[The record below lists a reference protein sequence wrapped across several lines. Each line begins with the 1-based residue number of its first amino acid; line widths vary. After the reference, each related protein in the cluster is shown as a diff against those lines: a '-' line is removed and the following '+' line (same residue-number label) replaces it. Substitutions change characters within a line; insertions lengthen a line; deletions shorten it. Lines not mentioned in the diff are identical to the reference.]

1 MSIQSAGVIPTL
13 TRGQR
18 LTVAME
24 YASMKPESMAL
35 ELRCSA
41 TTIRN
46 YISGRTNIDWAHLA
60 LWAQVTGVDA
70 TWLETGEAG
79 PTNGPGLTSVAGTGF
94 EPVTSGLWARGRH
107 PMTVPTA
114 A

>member
-1 MSIQSAGVIPTL
+1 MSTQTHGVIPTL

-24 YASMKPESMAL
+24 YAGLKPEGMAL
-35 ELRCSA
+35 QLRCSA

-46 YISGRTNIDWAHLA
+46 YLSERTKIDWAHLA
-60 LWAQVTGVDA
+60 LWSQVTGVDA
-70 TWLETGEAG
+70 AWLETGEAG
-79 PTNGPGLTSVAGTGF
+79 PTNGPGLTTLPHPDSNRKPFGF
-94 EPVTSGLWARGRH
+94 RLAHTL
-107 PMTVPTA
+107 A

>member
-1 MSIQSAGVIPTL
+1 MSTQTVGVIPTL

-24 YASMKPESMAL
+24 YAGLKPEGMAL

-46 YISGRTNIDWAHLA
+46 YLSERTRIDWAHLA
-60 LWAQVTGVDA
+60 MWAQITGVDT
-70 TWLETGEAG
+70 TWLETGEAATGG
-79 PTNGPGLTSVAGTGF
+79 PDDGLSLPQVDSNDQHF
-94 EPVTSGLWARGRH
+94 DYQFRL
-107 PMTVPTA
+107 A